1 VTQSVVE
8 PKTAA
13 WPQLTLED
21 WAPTQATLHRWM
33 QIVGK
38 TRLALAPMQNHW
50 WQCVFYVTGNGL
62 TTSPIP
68 YGERTFEIEFDFI
81 DHALVIRTSDGE
93 MRSLPLAPRAVADF
107 YGEYL
112 SALGSLEIDVKIR
125 PKPVEIAD
133 TTPFP
138 EDREH
143 ASYDADAA
151 RRCWQVLVH
160 ADSALK
166 EFRGKFIGKAS
177 PSHFFWGGFDIACT
191 RFSGRTAPPHPGGIP
206 NTPDYVNREAYS
218 HECISAGWWPGAV
231 GSPVTEPAFYAYA
244 YPEPA
249 GCEAATIGPA
259 SAYWHPEMHLWILPY
274 ESVRTSNHPEQ
285 ALLEF
290 LQSTYDAAADL
301 AKWDRGSLERPADW
315 TPPPSAA
322 RGVKEIT
329 R

>member
-1 VTQSVVE
+1 VTQSVLE
-8 PKTAA
+8 PKTGA
-13 WPQLTLED
+13 WPPLTLEG
-21 WAPTQATLHRWM
+21 WAPTQTTLHRWT

-50 WQCVFYVTGNGL
+50 WQCVLYVTGNGL

-68 YGERTFEIEFDFI
+68 YGEGAFEIEFDFI
-81 DHALVIRTSDGE
+81 DHLLVILTSDGE
-93 MRSLPLAPRAVADF
+93 ARSLALAPRPVADF
-107 YGEYL
+107 YAEYL
-112 SALGSLEIDVKIR
+112 STLRSLGIDVRIWPR
-125 PKPVEIAD
+125 PVEMPD
-133 TTPFP
+133 TMPFT

-166 EFRGKFIGKAS
+166 EFRGRFIGKAS

-191 RFSGRTAPPHPGGIP
+191 RFSGRTAPRHPGGIP
-206 NTPDYVNREAYS
+206 NTPDYVNFEAYS
-218 HECISAGWWPGAV
+218 HECISAGWWPGAL

-249 GCEAATIGPA
+249 GCGAATIGPA
-259 SAYWHPEMHLWILPY
+259 SAYWHPEMRLWILPY
-274 ESVRTSNHPEQ
+274 ESVRTSPQPEQ

-301 AKWDRGSLERPADW
+301 LKWDRAALERPADW
-315 TPPPSAA
+315 TPPRSAA
-322 RGVKEIT
+322 RGVKEIS